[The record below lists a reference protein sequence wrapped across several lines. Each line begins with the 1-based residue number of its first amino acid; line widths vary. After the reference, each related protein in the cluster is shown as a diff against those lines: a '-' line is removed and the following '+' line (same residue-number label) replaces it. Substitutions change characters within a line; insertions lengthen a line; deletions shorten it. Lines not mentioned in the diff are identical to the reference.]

1 MTITNEVRA
10 QVQQRAN
17 YACEFCGVTETDTG
31 GELTVCPLT
40 IER

>member
-10 QVQQRAN
+10 QVQQRGN
-17 YACEFCGVTETDTG
+17 YACEFCGVTEPDTG
-31 GELTVCPLT
+31 GELTVCRLT